1 MCRSDKGFRF
11 SPHPNPCHSEA
22 VLWPKNPHA
31 VFVHDAVVVFQCLI
45 GTLRIVAPY
54 ILVSDRQSTVSQIK
68 LSRAGWHLGDSSGQ
82 RTPLRM
88 TRGDRLGSGESDQG
102 VRFVNVCEVALQSC
116 QPPESKLQ
124 KSPAFQN
131 SPNHNNLP

>member
-1 MCRSDKGFRF
+1 MDD
-11 SPHPNPCHSEA
+11 A
-22 VLWPKNPHA
+22 
-31 VFVHDAVVVFQCLI
+31 AVVLQRFVGMLLAGPCRFFC
-45 GTLRIVAPY
+45 
-54 ILVSDRQSTVSQIK
+54 ILVSYRQSTVSQIQR
-68 LSRAGWHLGDSSGQ
+68 SRADWHIGDSSGQ

-124 KSPAFQN
+124 KLPA
-131 SPNHNNLP
+131 